1 MLILTRRAGESLHI
15 GDNIKITVFG
25 IQGKQVKL
33 GISVPESTPV
43 YREEVYLRV
52 KEENTEAL
60 SMDETDLLA
69 AAALWTQTK

>member
-1 MLILTRRAGESLHI
+1 
-15 GDNIKITVFG
+15 
-25 IQGKQVKL
+25 
-33 GISVPESTPV
+33 
-43 YREEVYLRV
+43 VYLRV